1 MRLIIGGASQGK
13 RAYVME
19 AYGIREDEILD
30 GAFVEP
36 VKIFPIED
44 TSVGGTGE
52 IACAKMEKCDEGFKC
67 ITNFHILVKRL
78 LADGKDP
85 VEIAGKLVDNNPGL
99 IVIMDEVGN
108 GIIPL
113 EKSDRIWR
121 EQVGR
126 TSCILAARAESVERI
141 VCGFCMRIK

>member
-1 MRLIIGGASQGK
+1 MRLVIGGAGQGK

-19 AYGIREDEILD
+19 KYGIREDEILD
-30 GAFVEP
+30 GAFLKP
-36 VKIFPIED
+36 DKPAED
-44 TSVGGTGE
+44 GE
-52 IACAKMEKCDEGFKC
+52 APEHGCRMKC

-85 VEIAGKLVDNNPGL
+85 MEIAGKLIDSNPGL
-99 IVIMDEVGN
+99 IVIMDEIGN

-121 EQVGR
+121 EQAGR
-126 TSCILAARAESVERI
+126 TSCLLAARAESVERI
-141 VCGFCMRIK
+141 VCGLCMRIK

>member
-1 MRLIIGGASQGK
+1 MRLVIGGAGQGK

-19 AYGIREDEILD
+19 KYGIREDEILD
-30 GAFVEP
+30 GAFLEP
-36 VKIFPIED
+36 DKPA
-44 TSVGGTGE
+44 GN
-52 IACAKMEKCDEGFKC
+52 DEAVNHGCFIKC
-67 ITNFHILVKRL
+67 ISNFHILVKRL

-85 VEIAGKLVDNNPGL
+85 MEIAGRLVDSNPEM

-121 EQVGR
+121 EQAGR
-126 TSCILAARAESVERI
+126 TSCLLAARAESVERI
-141 VCGFCMRIK
+141 VCGLCMRIK

>member
-1 MRLIIGGASQGK
+1 MRLVIGGASQGK
-13 RAYVME
+13 RAYVMGT
-19 AYGIREDEILD
+19 YGIREDEILD

-36 VKIFPIED
+36 V
-44 TSVGGTGE
+44 
-52 IACAKMEKCDEGFKC
+52 ACAKMEKCDEGFKC

-78 LADGKDP
+78 LADGKDAI
-85 VEIAGKLVDNNPGL
+85 EIAGKLVDNNPGL

-126 TSCILAARAESVERI
+126 TSCLLAARAESVERI
-141 VCGFCMRIK
+141 VCGLCMRIK